1 MRALV
6 TVSVAKRTRR
16 GVCHKDFF
24 RIGAEGKVR
33 AIMAFLQATLDHRNL
48 DKLLIEV
55 GRYVGI

>member
-1 MRALV
+1 MRASV

-33 AIMAFLQATLDHRNL
+33 AIMAFLIKQRRIIAIWTN
-48 DKLLIEV
+48 
-55 GRYVGI
+55 Y